1 MAEYAILALVDGGP
15 PARFGGDEFALVLP
29 ETTAKGAEQTA
40 ARIRER
46 VAKDGEIPQVSV
58 TVGTAVFP
66 EDGKT
71 IETLLSRAD
80 RSLHNMKLRDQKNS
94 PKLESAI

>member
-1 MAEYAILALVDGGP
+1 MRTHCREIDT
-15 PARFGGDEFALVLP
+15 PARLGGDEFAVVLP

-40 ARIRER
+40 ARIRES
-46 VAKDGEIPQVSV
+46 VAKDGEIPPISVS
-58 TVGTAVFP
+58 VGTAVFP
-66 EDGKT
+66 EDGNT

-80 RSLHNMKLRDQKNS
+80 RSLCDMKRSLRDPKNS

>member
-1 MAEYAILALVDGGP
+1 MA
-15 PARFGGDEFALVLP
+15 LP

-46 VAKDGEIPQVSV
+46 VAKHGEIPPISVS
-58 TVGTAVFP
+58 VGTAVFP

-71 IETLLSRAD
+71 IETLLSRTD
-80 RSLHNMKLRDQKNS
+80 R
-94 PKLESAI
+94 